1 MDKQNKQL
9 LSQLIRTQQIA
20 SLGTLDEKQP
30 MVSMVAY
37 TVSDDFS
44 SFYIHISGLAKHT
57 KHIAQNPWVGLM
69 ICESLKSGQDPQTL
83 ARLSVSGHARVLV
96 PDSDDYAEVKAGY
109 LNKYPASEISFG
121 LGDFDLYAIEL
132 EQARFVAGFGKTFNL
147 TKQGLAEVGEVHDQ
161 NISHS

>member
-1 MDKQNKQL
+1 VDKQNRQL
-9 LSQLIRTQQIA
+9 LSQLIQAQQIA
-20 SLGTLDEKQP
+20 SLGTLDNTQP

-37 TVSDDFS
+37 TVASDFS
-44 SFYIHISGLAKHT
+44 SFYIHLSGLAKHT
-57 KHIAQNPWVGLM
+57 KHIAKNPRVGLM
-69 ICESLKSGQDPQTL
+69 ICETLQSGQDPQTL
-83 ARLSVSGHARVLV
+83 ARLSISGQARVLASG
-96 PDSDDYAEVKAGY
+96 SDDYVEVKAGY
-109 LNKYPASEISFG
+109 LKKYPASEISFG

>member
-20 SLGTLDEKQP
+20 SLGTLDEKRP

-37 TVSDDFS
+37 TVASDFS
-44 SFYIHISGLAKHT
+44 SFYVHISGLAKHT
-57 KHIAQNPWVGLM
+57 KHIAQNPHVGLM
-69 ICESLKSGQDPQTL
+69 ICETLKSGQDPQTL
-83 ARLSVSGHARVLV
+83 ARLSVSGQARVLA

-109 LNKYPASEISFG
+109 LKKYPASEISFG

-132 EQARFVAGFGKTFNL
+132 EQGRFVAGFGKTFNL
-147 TKQGLAEVGEVHDQ
+147 TMKGLSEASKD
-161 NISHS
+161 